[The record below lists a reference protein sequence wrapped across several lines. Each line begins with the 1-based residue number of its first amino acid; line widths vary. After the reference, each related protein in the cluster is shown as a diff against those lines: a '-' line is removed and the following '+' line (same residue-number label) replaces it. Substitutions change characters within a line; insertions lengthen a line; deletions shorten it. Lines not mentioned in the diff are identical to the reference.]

1 MVPVKL
7 WVRPSMVKIDGK
19 LMYDVC
25 MRTLVLCLVIIA
37 TRFAVAAP
45 PAYKVEK
52 LFQAT
57 GYENFQTR
65 RVTEFTNSG
74 RVIFD
79 DKVGLKFVK
88 MEYFAGS
95 ETNISQQIF
104 GNSTSPYAIYR
115 SESGKYAVATDSDSH
130 GFLRDGLDGENYA
143 PTPYPNHRH
152 VNVMGITERYAFGS
166 SFFDE
171 ASHQYSEVA
180 YMYDHITRTRYDLI
194 AAGAEVGK
202 SRTTAMNEAGQAV
215 VEVFPGPEPY
225 GPMNVEQCELWQN
238 GQRKIIGQMGGCHI
252 NSLGQ
257 VIGYVGNPFVA
268 TYDTVQFWNGSS
280 LQSFSV
286 GWAQPTSLSD
296 NGLAYC
302 TQGNG
307 AFQAGRIFDS
317 NTGTLYDLHAI
328 TSNMPAGMI
337 AYHGLIRADGTIA
350 AIGTEN
356 GKSYLLKFTP
366 VPEPGSIFAVG
377 FGLILLRRRRR

>member
-1 MVPVKL
+1 
-7 WVRPSMVKIDGK
+7 
-19 LMYDVC
+19 

-45 PAYKVEK
+45 PAYKMEK
-52 LFQAT
+52 LYDMNAGT
-57 GYENFQTR
+57 GGVYRYLSDFNANGKIVFEDTRPVVLGERHYEFDNGHI
-65 RVTEFTNSG
+65 TN
-74 RVIFD
+74 
-79 DKVGLKFVK
+79 L
-88 MEYFAGS
+88 S
-95 ETNISQQIF
+95 EALLGPSSRGHAAYSNET
-104 GNSTSPYAIYR
+104 
-115 SESGKYAVATDSDSH
+115 GKYAMATSDDSG
-130 GFLRDGLDGENYA
+130 GFLRNGLNGENYA
-143 PTPYPNHRH
+143 PTPYPGYEY
-152 VNVMGITERYAFGS
+152 VNVQGITERYAYGS
-166 SFFDE
+166 SYFFLP
-171 ASHQYSEVA
+171 SHGYNELA
-180 YMYDHITRTRYDLI
+180 YIYDHVTRTRYDFVVNGSD
-194 AAGAEVGK
+194 ADAR
-202 SRTTAMNEAGQAV
+202 RTTAMNEAGQAV
-215 VEVFPGPEPY
+215 VEFFPGPNQFSY
-225 GPMNVEQCELWQN
+225 SDVEQCELWQN

-257 VIGYVGNPFVA
+257 VIGYVGNPRLPS
-268 TYDTVQFWNGSS
+268 YDTVQFWNGSA